1 MQVTRSIFPKRTAM
15 PTYRVPVVIKG
26 FAVVKYP
33 DGKGAGD
40 YVGGLPRDA
49 EAEASANLP
58 WICGSRMVDFTV
70 ELTGQAQQIDRA

>member
-1 MQVTRSIFPKRTAM
+1 M

-26 FAVVKYP
+26 FAVIKYP

-49 EAEASANLP
+49 EAEVRATTPYL
-58 WICGSRMVDFTV
+58 GGTRMIDYSV
-70 ELTGQAQQIDRA
+70 ELDGPAQHVKRS